1 MSKLLDY
8 LTNRP
13 SATPVNASFEV
24 QATETP
30 TAVAAQ
36 PVAPSAAKP
45 KKKFK
50 LIGKKQN
57 KPAVSAQGK
66 NLTVVASSQTPAKVT
81 LKERLS
87 KFRKVQAPQPA
98 KPAMQA
104 KPAIKKT
111 PVKTFLKKP
120 GVKKAAIIGAAAAM
134 PIAAGAYLAIKN
146 RKAIATGAKNVIKK
160 MPKIKLGKKRR

>member
-24 QATETP
+24 QAAETP
-30 TAVAAQ
+30 AAVAPQ
-36 PVAPSAAKP
+36 VVAPAVNP
-45 KKKFK
+45 KRKFK

-66 NLTVVASSQTPAKVT
+66 NLTVVASSVPPVKTAPKNSVFSKINAK
-81 LKERLS
+81 L
-87 KFRKVQAPQPA
+87 QANKAA
-98 KPAMQA
+98 KPQV
-104 KPAIKKT
+104 KKT

-120 GVKKAAIIGAAAAM
+120 GVKKAAIVGAAAAM

-146 RKAIATGAKNVIKK
+146 RKAIATGAKKVFKK
-160 MPKIKLGKKRR
+160 IGRRR